1 MPIELDNRLNSWD
14 SATVNLDALLV
25 PVAAELGC
33 SDPFHFSRAFKS
45 VFGLSPEA
53 FRRLR

>member
-1 MPIELDNRLNSWD
+1 MNLAAERLRDPGS
-14 SATVNLDALLV
+14 LV
-25 PVAAELGC
+25 KQVAAALGF

>member
-1 MPIELDNRLNSWD
+1 MNL
-14 SATVNLDALLV
+14 ATEQLHEPGTLV
-25 PVAAELGC
+25 KQVAEQAGF

-53 FRRLR
+53 FRRVR